1 MDLSKTSEASTSP
14 RRARAL
20 RSVTR
25 PLPAETASVRV
36 LRQFRAIFNAV
47 KTHFQQVEKSVGLG
61 GAQVWALSVIQ
72 GSPGCGVGDLA
83 SAMSVHPS
91 TASNLVKS
99 LVERELVAASRD
111 PVDRRVTRLRL
122 LAAGARVLRRV
133 PGPFAGILPEA
144 LSGLDARTLRRLES
158 DLAKVIAQLPQSG
171 RLDDVPL
178 GQR

>member
-1 MDLSKTSEASTSP
+1 LPRPARARKTAGGRAPQEASNI
-14 RRARAL
+14 
-20 RSVTR
+20 
-25 PLPAETASVRV
+25 RV

-72 GSPGCGVGDLA
+72 GAPGCGVGDLA
-83 SAMSVHPS
+83 GAMSVHPS

-99 LVERELVAASRD
+99 LVERDLVAASRD

-122 LAAGARVLRRV
+122 LAAGSRVLRRV

-144 LSGLDARTLRRLES
+144 LSALDARTLRRLEI
-158 DLAKVIAQLPQSG
+158 DLAKVIGQLPASR